1 METWIIILIS
11 VTCIS
16 LVFIYFQFKGTKFN
30 KLVAGLARS
39 AKIDFKVYGQL
50 TKAEEKH
57 LSQYSGLIINML
69 KNSATMSK
77 SVDIKL
83 MPRQGKIDC
92 EINFLG
98 KLAIGQNLIDSSSK
112 KFNNTFGILRAS
124 IEKNGGEVI
133 VINQFNHKGEPVSS
147 GLQFSI

>member
-1 METWIIILIS
+1 METWIIIFIS
-11 VTCIS
+11 VAFFS
-16 LVFIYFQFKGTKFN
+16 LVFIYFEFKGTKFN
-30 KLVAGLARS
+30 KLIAGLAKS

-50 TKAEEKH
+50 SKAEERH
-57 LSQYSGLIINML
+57 LSQYSGLIISML
-69 KNSATMSK
+69 KNSATISK
-77 SVDIKL
+77 SVEIKL

-98 KLAIGQNLIDSSSK
+98 KLGIGHNLINSGSK

-124 IEKNGGEVI
+124 IERNGGEVI
-133 VINQFNHKGEPVSS
+133 VTSQFNKKGEPVSS

>member
-1 METWIIILIS
+1 MENWMIILIA
-11 VTCIS
+11 VAFFS
-16 LVFIYFQFKGTKFN
+16 LVFIYFEFKGTKFN
-30 KLVAGLARS
+30 KLVAGLAKS

-50 TKAEEKH
+50 SKSEERQ
-57 LSQYSGLIINML
+57 LSQYSNLIINML
-69 KNSATMSK
+69 KNSASISK

-98 KLAIGQNLIDSSSK
+98 ALAIGHSLINSSSK
-112 KFNNTFGILRAS
+112 KFNNTFGILRHS
-124 IEKNGGEVI
+124 IEKNGGEVT
-133 VINQFNHKGEPVSS
+133 VINHFNKKGEPVSS